1 MGFMDF
7 WNSMVDEAVEKQA
20 AIFAR
25 ATDEKLMEWYDEH
38 KFDSETDSRTIEA
51 AEKELRRRHLIY

>member
-7 WNSMVDEAVEKQA
+7 CNNIAEAAVKKQA
-20 AIFAR
+20 AIFAQ

-38 KFDSETDSRTIEA
+38 RFDDETDSRTIEA
-51 AEKELRRRHLIY
+51 AEKELRKRHLIY